1 MKKII
6 INTDYDKLKPK
17 PSIIARGGGDTI
29 AYNSISGKSPGL
41 IFLSGFKSDMY
52 GLKASAIHKFC
63 EGRGHSFLRFD
74 YSGHGQSSG
83 KFENGTIGSWLDD
96 ALFVIDNLTSGPQ
109 ILIGSSM
116 GGWIMLLVALKRP
129 DRIIGIIGLAAAP
142 DFTEDLIW
150 SSLNP
155 SQKKHIKKVGY
166 LDIKNTY
173 EDQSPYRITYNL
185 INEARNHLILGAPI
199 LIEVPVYLI
208 HGEKDEDVPFMTS
221 LKLARCLK
229 SEKVHVHLIKS
240 ADHRLSREVDL
251 EVLIRAI
258 KLFLDLC

>member
-1 MKKII
+1 MDKIILKLHTTNQKRKIAYKKIEGDL
-6 INTDYDKLKPK
+6 THRPGVLFL
-17 PSIIARGGGDTI
+17 GGL
-29 AYNSISGKSPGL
+29 A
-41 IFLSGFKSDMY
+41 SDME
-52 GLKASAIHKFC
+52 GTKANYLAQWCKSNKN
-63 EGRGHSFLRFD
+63 SFLRFD
-74 YSGHGQSSG
+74 YSGHGKSDGIFTDGSILSW
-83 KFENGTIGSWLDD
+83 FEDALAVLDD
-96 ALFVIDNLTSGPQ
+96 LTNGKQ

-116 GGWIMLLVALKRP
+116 GGWIALLLAKNRP
-129 DRIIGIIGLAAAP
+129 HRIHSIIGVAAAP

-221 LKLARCLK
+221 LTLAKCLK

-251 EVLIRAI
+251 EVLSRAI
-258 KLFLDLC
+258 KLFLDLY